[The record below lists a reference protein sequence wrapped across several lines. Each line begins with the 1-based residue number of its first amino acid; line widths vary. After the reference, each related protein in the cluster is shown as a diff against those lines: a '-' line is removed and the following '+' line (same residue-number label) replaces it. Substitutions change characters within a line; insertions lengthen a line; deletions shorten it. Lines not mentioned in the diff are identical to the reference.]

1 MRWNVLK
8 IAPSPELRTTAGACA
23 NKAYLEE
30 PEPDSPEPPFPL
42 LPPPPLPP
50 PPPPPLG
57 ARASR
62 SRATMSPFGRDTA
75 EAVTARSSNDA
86 RTFISA
92 AVRVVW
98 S

>member
-8 IAPSPELRTTAGACA
+8 IAPSPELRTTAKACA

-57 ARASR
+57 ARA
-62 SRATMSPFGRDTA
+62 TMSPFRMDTA
-75 EAVTARSSNDA
+75 EAVTARSSNDEKN
-86 RTFISA
+86 FISA
-92 AVRVVW
+92 AVCVVW